1 MTKEEFLTMFEREMA
16 ELQDQV
22 TALDDRISEHES
34 KRQKTEEDVR
44 IIAEATRERGLL
56 RRKWNSLNRMVGLPA
71 YARIKAMTPEEL
83 EAYNQEKIA
92 EFQPRIDEIAARER
106 EARELKTVL
115 EARLRESIT
124 KSVTAETPEAKREA
138 LRDRDYFQSELNT
151 CYDEKTGYVF
161 QEIAR
166 DRASLQ
172 FEIDAIAARTPE
184 EIRQSLAEKTR
195 NPAYYENLLTN
206 GVDVLKG
213 AEMLAQV
220 ANDPEK
226 ADKMARMVA
235 NYGAQRD
242 LMMQSP
248 VRTRLSVSNPY
259 QLPKDLRD
267 LVALHTDRQKDGYT
281 HTVEDTTSL
290 EMVVRDYE
298 RRFKEAKN
306 ALLYEELTPE
316 KISFLVG
323 HEYIGYDNGNKRVPT
338 LKEIS
343 QHESKIQTP
352 LEYERLKHLT
362 ERRDKLA
369 KKIIKTSGV
378 KSELAICNMQIE
390 RSSDEICCEIINWYK
405 NKYTSLLG
413 IKNGLDFSSAES
425 LQESL
430 GAVGRDIAH
439 SEEAISELKENVAK
453 ARSQLQAEKL
463 HRQEVLDQ
471 LRENI
476 VSYAGEEYKDVRFYT
491 GKEKGNVDFYAPSTY
506 VDAMRVIESSA
517 QTVYEKDK
525 VNEVREAVNEVFQP
539 KESANIPVSLTE
551 ETPAVTTPIVE
562 EKDEYQMPAM
572 ASAPAVNFNAV
583 VMPEP
588 ETIPAIKFDTYEEE
602 QMAPVT
608 PVAPAPIE
616 APAYE
621 PVSTPAPAPTT
632 MPAVQYTDPVD
643 TLYSPAATPVQAQTN
658 ELETM
663 VTETVSN
670 EPVKGETYVK
680 RD

>member
-1 MTKEEFLTMFEREMA
+1 MSKEEFLTMFEREMA

-34 KRQKTEEDVR
+34 HDQKTEEDAR

-56 RRKWNSLNRMVGLPA
+56 RDRWNSLNNMVGLPA
-71 YARIKAMTPEEL
+71 YAKIKAMTPEEL
-83 EAYNQEKIA
+83 GAYNQEKIA
-92 EFQPRIDEIAARER
+92 EFQPRIDEITARER
-106 EARELKTVL
+106 EARELKAVL

-124 KSVTAETPEAKREA
+124 KSVTAETTEAKREA
-138 LRDRDYFQSELNT
+138 LRDRDYFQSELNR
-151 CYDEKTGYVF
+151 YDEKTGYVF
-161 QEIAR
+161 QAIAR
-166 DRASLQ
+166 DRESLQ
-172 FEIDAIAARTPE
+172 FEIDATAARTPE
-184 EIRQSLAEKTR
+184 EIRQSLAEKTG
-195 NPAYYENLLTN
+195 NPAYYEMILTN
-206 GVDVLKG
+206 GADVSKG
-213 AEMLAQV
+213 EEMLAQF
-220 ANDPEK
+220 ANNPEK

-248 VRTRLSVSNPY
+248 IRTTLFVSSPY
-259 QLPKDLRD
+259 QLPEDLRN
-267 LVALHTDRQKDGYT
+267 LVALHTDKQKDAFI
-281 HTVEDTTSL
+281 HTVEDRSIL
-290 EMVVRDYE
+290 ETVVRDYE
-298 RRFKEAKN
+298 KRFKEAKN
-306 ALLYEELTPE
+306 NLLYEELTPE

-323 HEYIGYDNGNKRVPT
+323 HEYVGADNKNKRVPT

-352 LEYERLKHLT
+352 FAYEHLKDLT

-369 KKIIKTSGV
+369 KKIIKASRV
-378 KSELAICNMQIE
+378 RYELASYNMQIE
-390 RSSDEICCEIINWYK
+390 KCSDEICCEITNWYK
-405 NKYTSLLG
+405 NKFTSLLG

-439 SEEAISELKENVAK
+439 SEEAISELKENVVK

-491 GKEKGNVDFYAPSTY
+491 GKERENVDFYAPSTY
-506 VDAMRVIESSA
+506 ADAMRLIESSA
-517 QTVYEKDK
+517 RVVYQKEK
-525 VNEVREAVNEVFQP
+525 VNEVREAVNEVFQE
-539 KESANIPVSLTE
+539 KEPTETLGTSLTE
-551 ETPAVTTPIVE
+551 ETPVAAAPVVE

-572 ASAPAVNFNAV
+572 EARPAVNFNAV
-583 VMPEP
+583 VMSEP

-621 PVSTPAPAPTT
+621 PVSTPVSVPTT
-632 MPAVQYTDPVD
+632 MPAVQYTDPVA
-643 TLYSPAATPVQAQTN
+643 TLSSPAATPVQAQT
-658 ELETM
+658 M
-663 VTETVSN
+663 S
-670 EPVKGETYVK
+670 
-680 RD
+680 

>member
-56 RRKWNSLNRMVGLPA
+56 RDRWNSLNSMVGLPA

-138 LRDRDYFQSELNT
+138 LRDRDYFQSELNR
-151 CYDEKTGYVF
+151 YDEKTGYIF

-166 DRASLQ
+166 DRESLQ

-184 EIRQSLAEKTR
+184 EIRQSLAEKTG
-195 NPAYYENLLTN
+195 NPAYYESILTN
-206 GVDVLKG
+206 GVNVSKG
-213 AEMLAQV
+213 EEMLAQF

-248 VRTRLSVSNPY
+248 VRTTLFVSNPY
-259 QLPKDLRD
+259 QLPEDLRN
-267 LVALHTDRQKDGYT
+267 LVALHTDKQKDVYI
-281 HTVEDTTSL
+281 HTVEDRSIL
-290 EMVVRDYE
+290 ETVVRDYE

-306 ALLYEELTPE
+306 TLLYEELTPE

-338 LKEIS
+338 LEEIR

-352 LEYERLKHLT
+352 FAYEHLKDLT

-369 KKIIKTSGV
+369 KKIIKTSRV
-378 KSELAICNMQIE
+378 KSELAIYNMQIE
-390 RSSDEICCEIINWYK
+390 RFSDEICCEIINWYK

-439 SEEAISELKENVAK
+439 SEEAISELKENVTK

-491 GKEKGNVDFYAPSTY
+491 GKEKENVDFYAPSTY
-506 VDAMRVIESSA
+506 ADAMRLIETSA
-517 QTVYEKDK
+517 QTVYEKGK

-643 TLYSPAATPVQAQTN
+643 TLYSPTATPVQAQTN

-670 EPVKGETYVK
+670 EPVKGEAYVK

>member
-56 RRKWNSLNRMVGLPA
+56 RDRWNSLNNMVGLPA

-83 EAYNQEKIA
+83 GAYNQEKIA

-138 LRDRDYFQSELNT
+138 LRDRNYFQSELNR
-151 CYDEKTGYVF
+151 YDEKTGYVF
-161 QEIAR
+161 QAIAR
-166 DRASLQ
+166 DRESLQ
-172 FEIDAIAARTPE
+172 FEIDAIATRTPE
-184 EIRQSLAEKTR
+184 EIRRSLAEKTG
-195 NPAYYENLLTN
+195 NPASYEMILTN
-206 GVDVLKG
+206 GIDVSKG
-213 AEMLAQV
+213 AEMLAQF
-220 ANDPEK
+220 ANDSEK

-248 VRTRLSVSNPY
+248 VRTTLFVSNPY
-259 QLPKDLRD
+259 QLPEDLRS
-267 LVALHTDRQKDGYT
+267 LVALHTDKQKNAFI
-281 HTVEDTTSL
+281 HTVEDRSIL

-306 ALLYEELTPE
+306 TLLYEELTPE

-338 LKEIS
+338 LEEIR

-352 LEYERLKHLT
+352 FAYEHLKDLT

-369 KKIIKTSGV
+369 KKIIKTSRV
-378 KSELAICNMQIE
+378 KSELAIYNMQIE
-390 RSSDEICCEIINWYK
+390 RFSDEICCEIINWYK

-463 HRQEVLDQ
+463 QRQEVLDQ

-476 VSYAGEEYKDVRFYT
+476 VSYAGEEYKDVSFYT
-491 GKEKGNVDFYAPSTY
+491 GKEKENVDFYAPSTY
-506 VDAMRVIESSA
+506 ADAMRLIETSA
-517 QTVYEKDK
+517 QTVYEKGK

-643 TLYSPAATPVQAQTN
+643 TLYSSAATPVQAQTN

-670 EPVKGETYVK
+670 EPVKGEAYVK

>member
-56 RRKWNSLNRMVGLPA
+56 RDRWNSLNNMVGLPA

-83 EAYNQEKIA
+83 GAYNQEKIA

-138 LRDRDYFQSELNT
+138 LRDRNYFQSELNR
-151 CYDEKTGYVF
+151 YDEKTGYVF
-161 QEIAR
+161 QAIAR
-166 DRASLQ
+166 DRESLQ
-172 FEIDAIAARTPE
+172 FEIDAIATRTPE
-184 EIRQSLAEKTR
+184 EIRRSLAEKTG
-195 NPAYYENLLTN
+195 NPAYYEMILTN
-206 GVDVLKG
+206 GVDVSKG
-213 AEMLAQV
+213 EEMLAQF

-248 VRTRLSVSNPY
+248 VRTTLFVSNPY

-463 HRQEVLDQ
+463 QRQEVLEQ

-491 GKEKGNVDFYAPSTY
+491 GKEKENVDFYAPSTY
-506 VDAMRVIESSA
+506 ADAMRLIETSA
-517 QTVYEKDK
+517 QTVYEKGK

-663 VTETVSN
+663 VTKTVSN
-670 EPVKGETYVK
+670 EPVKGEAYIK
-680 RD
+680 RN

>member
-34 KRQKTEEDVR
+34 NRQKTEEDVR

-56 RRKWNSLNRMVGLPA
+56 RDRWNSLNNMVGLPA
-71 YARIKAMTPEEL
+71 YARIKTMTPEEL
-83 EAYNQEKIA
+83 GAYNQEKIA
-92 EFQPRIDEIAARER
+92 EFQPRIDEITARER
-106 EARELKTVL
+106 EARELKAVL

-138 LRDRDYFQSELNT
+138 LRDRDYFQSELNR
-151 CYDEKTGYVF
+151 YDEKTGYVF
-161 QEIAR
+161 QAIAR
-166 DRASLQ
+166 DRESLQ

-184 EIRQSLAEKTR
+184 EIRQSLAEKTG
-195 NPAYYENLLTN
+195 NPAYYEMILTN
-206 GVDVLKG
+206 GVDASKG
-213 AEMLAQV
+213 EEMLAQF

-248 VRTRLSVSNPY
+248 VRTTLFVSNPY

-267 LVALHTDRQKDGYT
+267 LVALHTDKQKDAFI
-281 HTVEDTTSL
+281 HTVEDTSSL

-306 ALLYEELTPE
+306 NFLYEELTPE

-323 HEYIGYDNGNKRVPT
+323 HEYVGSDNRNKRVPT
-338 LKEIS
+338 LEEIK
-343 QHESKIQTP
+343 QHESKLQTP
-352 LEYERLKHLT
+352 FAYEHLKDLT

-369 KKIIKTSGV
+369 KKIIKTSKV
-378 KSELAICNMQIE
+378 KSELAIYNMQIE
-390 RSSDEICCEIINWYK
+390 RFSDEICCEITNWYK
-405 NKYTSLLG
+405 NKFTSLLG
-413 IKNGLDFSSAES
+413 IKNGLDFRSAES

-430 GAVGRDIAH
+430 GTVGRDIAH
-439 SEEAISELKENVAK
+439 SEEAISELKENVVKAK
-453 ARSQLQAEKL
+453 SQLQAEKL
-463 HRQEVLDQ
+463 HRQEVLEQ

-476 VSYAGEEYKDVRFYT
+476 VSYAGEEYKDVSFYT
-491 GKEKGNVDFYAPSTY
+491 GKERGTVDFYAPSTY
-506 VDAMRVIESSA
+506 ADAMRLIESSA
-517 QTVYEKDK
+517 RAVYQKEK
-525 VNEVREAVNEVFQP
+525 VNEVREAANEVFQE
-539 KESANIPVSLTE
+539 KEPTEALGTSLTE
-551 ETPAVTTPIVE
+551 ETPVAAAPVVE

-572 ASAPAVNFNAV
+572 EARPAVNFNAV

-621 PVSTPAPAPTT
+621 PVSTPVSVPTT

-670 EPVKGETYVK
+670 EPVKGEAYVK

>member
-56 RRKWNSLNRMVGLPA
+56 RDRWNSLNNMVGLPA
-71 YARIKAMTPEEL
+71 YARIKTMTPEEL
-83 EAYNQEKIA
+83 GAYNQEKIA

-138 LRDRDYFQSELNT
+138 LRDRNYFQSELNR
-151 CYDEKTGYVF
+151 YDEKTGYVF
-161 QEIAR
+161 QAIAR
-166 DRASLQ
+166 DRESLQ
-172 FEIDAIAARTPE
+172 FEIDAIATRTPE
-184 EIRQSLAEKTR
+184 EIRRSLAEKTG
-195 NPAYYENLLTN
+195 NPAYYEMILTN
-206 GVDVLKG
+206 GIDVSKG
-213 AEMLAQV
+213 AEMLAQF

-248 VRTRLSVSNPY
+248 VRTTLFVSNPY
-259 QLPKDLRD
+259 QLPEDLRN
-267 LVALHTDRQKDGYT
+267 LVALHTDKQKNAFI
-281 HTVEDTTSL
+281 HTVEDRSIL

-306 ALLYEELTPE
+306 TLLYEELTPE

-323 HEYIGYDNGNKRVPT
+323 HEYIEYDNGNKRVPT
-338 LKEIS
+338 LEEIR

-352 LEYERLKHLT
+352 FAYEHLKDLT

-369 KKIIKTSGV
+369 KKIIKTSRV
-378 KSELAICNMQIE
+378 KSELAIYNMQIE
-390 RSSDEICCEIINWYK
+390 RFSDEICCEIINWYK

-413 IKNGLDFSSAES
+413 IKNGLDFSSVES

-491 GKEKGNVDFYAPSTY
+491 GKEKENVDFYAPSTY
-506 VDAMRVIESSA
+506 ADAMRLIETSA
-517 QTVYEKDK
+517 QTVYEKGK

-632 MPAVQYTDPVD
+632 MPAVQYTDPAD

-663 VTETVSN
+663 VTKTVSN
-670 EPVKGETYVK
+670 EPVKGEAYIK
-680 RD
+680 RN

>member
-56 RRKWNSLNRMVGLPA
+56 RDRWNSLNNMVGLPA

-83 EAYNQEKIA
+83 GAYNQEKIA

-138 LRDRDYFQSELNT
+138 LRDRNYFQSELNR
-151 CYDEKTGYVF
+151 YDEKTGYVF
-161 QEIAR
+161 QAIAR
-166 DRASLQ
+166 DRESLQ
-172 FEIDAIAARTPE
+172 FEIDAIATRTPE
-184 EIRQSLAEKTR
+184 EIRRSLAEKTG
-195 NPAYYENLLTN
+195 NPAYYEMILTN
-206 GVDVLKG
+206 GIDVSKG
-213 AEMLAQV
+213 AEMLAQF

-242 LMMQSP
+242 LMLQSP
-248 VRTRLSVSNPY
+248 VRTTLFVSNPY
-259 QLPKDLRD
+259 QLPEDLRN
-267 LVALHTDRQKDGYT
+267 LVALHTDKQKNAFI
-281 HTVEDTTSL
+281 HTVEDRSIL

-323 HEYIGYDNGNKRVPT
+323 HEYIGYDNGNKRIPT
-338 LKEIS
+338 LEEIR

-352 LEYERLKHLT
+352 FAYEHLKDLT

-369 KKIIKTSGV
+369 KKIIKTSRV
-378 KSELAICNMQIE
+378 KSELAIYNMQIE
-390 RSSDEICCEIINWYK
+390 RFSDEICCEIINWYK

-506 VDAMRVIESSA
+506 ADAMRLIETSA
-517 QTVYEKDK
+517 QTVYEKGK

>member
-138 LRDRDYFQSELNT
+138 LRDRNYFQSELNR
-151 CYDEKTGYVF
+151 YDEKTGYVF
-161 QEIAR
+161 QAIAR
-166 DRASLQ
+166 DRESLQ
-172 FEIDAIAARTPE
+172 FEIDAIATRTPE
-184 EIRQSLAEKTR
+184 EIRRSLAEKTG
-195 NPAYYENLLTN
+195 NPAYYEMILTN
-206 GVDVLKG
+206 GIDVSKG
-213 AEMLAQV
+213 AEMLAQF

-248 VRTRLSVSNPY
+248 VRTTLFVSNPY
-259 QLPKDLRD
+259 QLPEDLRN
-267 LVALHTDRQKDGYT
+267 LVALHTDKQKNAFI
-281 HTVEDTTSL
+281 HTVEDRSIL

-306 ALLYEELTPE
+306 TLLYEELTPE

-338 LKEIS
+338 LEEIR

-352 LEYERLKHLT
+352 FAYEHLKDLT

-369 KKIIKTSGV
+369 KKIIKTSRV
-378 KSELAICNMQIE
+378 KSELAIYNMQIE
-390 RSSDEICCEIINWYK
+390 RFSDEICCEIINWYK

-463 HRQEVLDQ
+463 HRQEVLEQ

-491 GKEKGNVDFYAPSTY
+491 GKEKENVDFYAPSTY
-506 VDAMRVIESSA
+506 ADARRLIETSA
-517 QTVYEKDK
+517 QTVYEKGK